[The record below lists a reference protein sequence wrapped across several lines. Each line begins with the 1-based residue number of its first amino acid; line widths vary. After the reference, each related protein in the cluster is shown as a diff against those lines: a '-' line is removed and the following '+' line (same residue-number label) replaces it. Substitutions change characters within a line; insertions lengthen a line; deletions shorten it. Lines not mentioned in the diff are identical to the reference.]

1 MKSSSRRLAIAAA
14 FIVSV
19 AAAATKSP
27 AFAQATRAKAPPPVE
42 VTLATKDGVQ
52 LRATYYPS
60 SAGQQAVPVVM
71 LHDFNETRAVFDPL
85 ARALQNPPP
94 PASAAAPQIA
104 SRAVLAVDLRGHGG
118 SKSAAN
124 ADGSTNELESNRFQ
138 QADYLAMVDLDMEAV
153 RSFLVE
159 QNDAGKLNLNSLGI
173 VGSGM
178 GANVA
183 IMWAAKDWAA
193 PPLPVRKQGQD
204 VKALVLLSPR
214 WNFNGLMLRDA
225 MRFQPIQRQLS
236 VLLAYGAEDKAVAK
250 DCKNIVDIL
259 SKHHR
264 EPPADRVEQLKDFY
278 VYAPET
284 NLQGTKL
291 LTSDAF
297 DIGPKIFSFL
307 EARLGRQAF
316 PYSVRKYP

>member
-1 MKSSSRRLAIAAA
+1 MKSPVRRNLRTAVLLLLAMGASRLA
-14 FIVSV
+14 V
-19 AAAATKSP
+19 A
-27 AFAQATRAKAPPPVE
+27 QQTRAKAPPPVD
-42 VTLATKDGVQ
+42 VTLTTKDGVQ
-52 LRATYYPS
+52 LRATYYAS
-60 SAGQQAVPVVM
+60 TAGPQAVPVVM

-85 ARALQNPPP
+85 ARSLQNPPTP
-94 PASAAAPQIA
+94 ENPSVPQIA

-118 SKSAAN
+118 SKSVQAGNAA
-124 ADGSTNELESNRFQ
+124 SIELEANRLQ
-138 QADYLAMVDLDMEAV
+138 QADFLAMVDLDMEAV

-159 QNDAGKLNLNSLGI
+159 QNDAGKLNLNSLGL

-183 IMWAAKDWAA
+183 ILWAAKDWSA

-214 WNFNGLMLRDA
+214 WNYKGLMLREPL
-225 MRFQPIQRQLS
+225 RFPPIQRQLS
-236 VLLAYGAEDKAVAK
+236 VLLAYGAEDKAVAD
-250 DCKNIVDIL
+250 DCKAIEKIL
-259 SKHHR
+259 SKHHP
-264 EPPADRVEQLKDFY
+264 EPPADRVEQMKDFY
-278 VYAPET
+278 VFAPET

-297 DIGPKIFSFL
+297 GIGLQIFNFL
-307 EARLGRQAF
+307 ETRLGRQAF

>member
-1 MKSSSRRLAIAAA
+1 MKSPVRRYLLTAILLLFTAGMTKLASAQ
-14 FIVSV
+14 
-19 AAAATKSP
+19 P
-27 AFAQATRAKAPPPVE
+27 ARSKAPPPVD
-42 VTLATKDGVQ
+42 VTLTTKDGVQ
-52 LRATYYPS
+52 LQATYYPS
-60 SAGQQAVPVVM
+60 SAGKQAVPVVM

-85 ARALQNPPP
+85 ARTLQNPPP
-94 PASAAAPQIA
+94 PASPAAPQIA
-104 SRAVLAVDLRGHGG
+104 SRAVLAIDLRGHGG
-118 SKSAAN
+118 SKSAQTAS
-124 ADGSTNELESNRFQ
+124 GSTVELQSNRFQ
-138 QADYLAMVDLDMEAV
+138 PGDFRAMVDFDMEAV

-159 QNDAGKLNLNSLGI
+159 QNDAGKLNLNSLGL

-183 IMWAAKDWAA
+183 MLWAEKDWSA

-214 WNFNGLMLRDA
+214 WNFNGLLLRDPL
-225 MRFQPIQRQLS
+225 RFPPIQRQLS
-236 VLLAYGAEDKAVAK
+236 ILLAYGAEDKEVSK
-250 DCKNIVDIL
+250 DCQDVIKIL
-259 SKHHR
+259 SRHHP
-264 EPPADRVEQLKDFY
+264 EPPADRVEQLKDFF

-297 DIGPKIFSFL
+297 GIGPNIFNFL

-316 PYSVRKYP
+316 PYSVRKNP

>member
-1 MKSSSRRLAIAAA
+1 M
-14 FIVSV
+14 
-19 AAAATKSP
+19 
-27 AFAQATRAKAPPPVE
+27 
-42 VTLATKDGVQ
+42 TKDGVQ
-52 LRATYYPS
+52 LQATYYPS

-85 ARALQNPPP
+85 ARVLQNPPT
-94 PASAAAPQIA
+94 PASPTAPQIA

-118 SKSAAN
+118 SKFSQTAN
-124 ADGSTNELESNRFQ
+124 GSTVELEPNRFQ
-138 QADYLAMVDLDMEAV
+138 PGDFQAMVDFDMEAV

-159 QNDAGKLNLNSLGI
+159 QNDAGKLNLNSLGL

-183 IMWAAKDWAA
+183 LLWAAKDWSA

-214 WNFNGLMLRDA
+214 WNFNGLMLREPL
-225 MRFQPIQRQLS
+225 RFEPIQRELS
-236 VLLAYGAEDKAVAK
+236 ILLAYGADDRAVSK
-250 DCKNIVDIL
+250 DCQDVIKIL
-259 SKHHR
+259 SKHHPD
-264 EPPADRVEQLKDFY
+264 PPADRVEQFKDFF

-297 DIGPKIFSFL
+297 GIGQKIFNFL

-316 PYSVRKYP
+316 PYSARKNP

>member
-1 MKSSSRRLAIAAA
+1 MKSLVRCKLLSAILFFAVAGATGTAAGQPA
-14 FIVSV
+14 RVK
-19 AAAATKSP
+19 ASP
-27 AFAQATRAKAPPPVE
+27 PID
-42 VTLATKDGVQ
+42 VTITTKDGVQ

-85 ARALQNPPP
+85 ARALQNPPA
-94 PASAAAPQIA
+94 PASPAVPQIA

-118 SKSAAN
+118 SKSARAAN
-124 ADGSTNELESNRFQ
+124 GSTFELQSNRFQ
-138 QADYLAMVDLDMEAV
+138 QGDFRAMVDLDMEAV

-159 QNDAGKLNLNSLGI
+159 QNDAGKLNLNSLGL

-183 IMWAAKDWAA
+183 MLWAAKDWAA

-214 WNFNGLMLRDA
+214 WNFNGLTLRDPLK
-225 MRFQPIQRQLS
+225 FPPIQQDLS
-236 VLLAYGAEDKAVAK
+236 ILLAYGAGDKAVSK
-250 DCKNIVDIL
+250 DCQDVIKIL
-259 SKHHR
+259 GKYHP
-264 EPPADRVEQLKDFY
+264 EPPADRVEQLKDFF

-297 DIGPKIFSFL
+297 GIGPKIFSFL
-307 EARLGRQAF
+307 ESRLGRQTF
-316 PYSVRKYP
+316 PYSVRKNP

>member
-1 MKSSSRRLAIAAA
+1 MKLPARPLVLSTACTVVLAALG
-14 FIVSV
+14 S
-19 AAAATKSP
+19 AAAAQQP
-27 AFAQATRAKAPPPVE
+27 MAKAPPPVE
-42 VTLATKDGVQ
+42 VTLPTKDGVQ

-85 ARALQNPPP
+85 ARALQNPPQ
-94 PASAAAPQIA
+94 PAGPGAPEIA

-118 SKSAAN
+118 SKQAVRPT
-124 ADGSTNELESNRFQ
+124 GERTELESNRLQ
-138 QADYLAMVDLDMEAV
+138 QRDFFDMVDLDMEAV
-153 RSFLVE
+153 RRFLVE
-159 QNDAGKLNLNSLGI
+159 ENDAGRLNLNSLGL

-183 IMWAAKDWAA
+183 ILWAAKDWAT

-214 WNFNGLMLRDA
+214 WNFRGLMLREP
-225 MRFQPIQRQLS
+225 MRFPPIQRELS
-236 VLLAYGAEDKAVAK
+236 VLLAYGADDRAVAD
-250 DCKNIVDIL
+250 DCENLIEIF
-259 SKHHR
+259 SKHHP
-264 EPPADRVEQLKDFY
+264 EPAADRVEELKDFY
-278 VYAPET
+278 VYAPKT

-291 LTSDAF
+291 LTSQAF
-297 DIGPKIFSFL
+297 DLGPKIFKFIES
-307 EARLGRQAF
+307 RLGRQAF

>member
-1 MKSSSRRLAIAAA
+1 MKSFPRRGLLTVML
-14 FIVSV
+14 FLLV
-19 AAAATKSP
+19 AGKTGSAVGQSA
-27 AFAQATRAKAPPPVE
+27 RAKAPPPVD
-42 VTLATKDGVQ
+42 VTLTTKDGVQ
-52 LRATYYPS
+52 LQATYYPS
-60 SAGQQAVPVVM
+60 SAGRQAVPVVM

-85 ARALQNPPP
+85 ARDLQNPPT
-94 PASAAAPQIA
+94 PASPAAPQIA

-118 SKSAAN
+118 SKSAQTAS
-124 ADGSTNELESNRFQ
+124 GSTVELQSNRFQ
-138 QADYLAMVDLDMEAV
+138 QDDFQAMVDYDLEAV
-153 RSFLVE
+153 RGFLVE
-159 QNDAGKLNLNSLGI
+159 QNDAGKLNLNSLGL

-183 IMWAAKDWAA
+183 ILWAAKDWSA

-214 WNFNGLMLRDA
+214 WNFNGLMLRDPL
-225 MRFQPIQRQLS
+225 RFPPIQRQLS
-236 VLLAYGAEDKAVAK
+236 VLLAYGAEDKAVTK
-250 DCKNIVDIL
+250 DCENIINIL
-259 SKHHR
+259 SKYHP
-264 EPPADRVEQLKDFY
+264 EPPADRVEQLKDFF

-297 DIGPKIFSFL
+297 GIGPKIFNFL

-316 PYSVRKYP
+316 PYSVRKHP

>member
-1 MKSSSRRLAIAAA
+1 MKSFSRRGLLTVML
-14 FIVSV
+14 FLLV
-19 AAAATKSP
+19 AGKTGSAVGQSA
-27 AFAQATRAKAPPPVE
+27 RAKAPPPVD
-42 VTLATKDGVQ
+42 VTLTTKDGVQ
-52 LRATYYPS
+52 LQATYYPS
-60 SAGQQAVPVVM
+60 SVGRQAVPIVM

-85 ARALQNPPP
+85 ARTLQNPPT
-94 PASAAAPQIA
+94 PASPAAPQIA

-118 SKSAAN
+118 SKTAYDANGSAI
-124 ADGSTNELESNRFQ
+124 ELESNRFQ
-138 QADYLAMVDLDMEAV
+138 QEGFRAMVDLDMEAV

-159 QNDAGKLNLNSLGI
+159 QNDAGKLNLNSLGL

-183 IMWAAKDWAA
+183 ILWAAKDWSA

-214 WNFNGLMLRDA
+214 WNFNGLMLRDPL
-225 MRFQPIQRQLS
+225 RFPPIQGQLS
-236 VLLAYGAEDKAVAK
+236 VLLAYGAEDKAVSK
-250 DCKNIVDIL
+250 DCENIINIL
-259 SKHHR
+259 SKHHP
-264 EPPADRVEQLKDFY
+264 EPPADRVEQLKDFF

-297 DIGPKIFSFL
+297 GIGPKIFNFL

>member
-1 MKSSSRRLAIAAA
+1 MKSFSRRLVLPVILIASSAAA
-14 FIVSV
+14 DSV
-19 AAAATKSP
+19 V
-27 AFAQATRAKAPPPVE
+27 FAQAARPKAPPPVE

-52 LRATYYPS
+52 LRATYYAS
-60 SAGQQAVPVVM
+60 TAGQQAVPVVM
-71 LHDFNETRAVFDPL
+71 LHDYNETRAVFDPL
-85 ARALQNPPP
+85 ARALQNPPQP
-94 PASAAAPQIA
+94 ENPAVPQIE

-118 SKSAAN
+118 SKLAAN
-124 ADGSTNELESNRFQ
+124 ADGSTAELDSNRFQ
-138 QADYLAMVDLDMEAV
+138 QNDFLAMVDLDMEAV
-153 RSFLVE
+153 RAFLVE
-159 QNDAGKLNLNSLGI
+159 QNDARKLNLNSLGL

-183 IMWAAKDWAA
+183 MLWAAKDWSA

-214 WNFNGLMLRDA
+214 WNFNGLMLRDPLK
-225 MRFQPIQRQLS
+225 FPPVQRQLS
-236 VLLAYGAEDKAVAK
+236 VLLAYGADDKAVAK

-259 SKHHR
+259 SKHHK
-264 EPPADRVEQLKDFY
+264 EPPADRVETLKDFY
-278 VYAPET
+278 VYSPAT

-297 DIGPKIFSFL
+297 GIGQKIFNFL

>member
-1 MKSSSRRLAIAAA
+1 M
-14 FIVSV
+14 
-19 AAAATKSP
+19 KSP
-27 AFAQATRAKAPPPVE
+27 ARRNLLPVMLFLIVAAKTGLAFAQSARAKAPPPVD
-42 VTLATKDGVQ
+42 VTLTTKDGVQ
-52 LRATYYPS
+52 LQATYYPS
-60 SAGQQAVPVVM
+60 SAGKQAVPVVM

-85 ARALQNPPP
+85 ARTLQNPPP
-94 PASAAAPQIA
+94 PASPAAPQIA

-118 SKSAAN
+118 SKSAQTAS
-124 ADGSTNELESNRFQ
+124 GSTVELQSNRFQ
-138 QADYLAMVDLDMEAV
+138 PGDFRAMVDFDLEAV

-159 QNDAGKLNLNSLGI
+159 QNDAGKLNLNSLGL

-183 IMWAAKDWAA
+183 MLWAEKDWSA

-214 WNFNGLMLRDA
+214 WNFNGLLLRDPL
-225 MRFQPIQRQLS
+225 RFPPIQRQLS
-236 VLLAYGAEDKAVAK
+236 ILLAYGAEDKGVSK
-250 DCKNIVDIL
+250 DCQDVIKIL
-259 SKHHR
+259 SRHHP
-264 EPPADRVEQLKDFY
+264 EPPADRVEQLKDFF
-278 VYAPET
+278 VDAPKT

-297 DIGPKIFSFL
+297 GIGPNIFNFL

>member
-1 MKSSSRRLAIAAA
+1 MN
-14 FIVSV
+14 
-19 AAAATKSP
+19 SP
-27 AFAQATRAKAPPPVE
+27 ARRSVMMVVVCLLALDKSATAVAQPARAKAPPPVD
-42 VTLATKDGVQ
+42 VTLTTKDGVQ
-52 LRATYYPS
+52 LQATYYPS
-60 SAGQQAVPVVM
+60 SAGRQAVPVVM

-85 ARALQNPPP
+85 ARALQNPPT
-94 PASAAAPQIA
+94 PASPTAPQIA

-118 SKSAAN
+118 SKFSQT
-124 ADGSTNELESNRFQ
+124 ADGSTVELESNRFQ
-138 QADYLAMVDLDMEAV
+138 PGDFRAMVDLDMEAV

-159 QNDAGKLNLNSLGI
+159 QNDIGQLNLNSLGL

-183 IMWAAKDWAA
+183 LLWAAKDWAA

-214 WNFNGLMLRDA
+214 WNFNGLMLRDPL
-225 MRFQPIQRQLS
+225 RFPPIQRQLS
-236 VLLAYGAEDKAVAK
+236 VLLAYGAEDREVSK
-250 DCKNIVDIL
+250 DCQDVIKIL
-259 SKHHR
+259 SKHHP
-264 EPPADRVEQLKDFY
+264 EPPADRVEQLKDFF

-297 DIGPKIFSFL
+297 GIGQKIFNFL

-316 PYSVRKYP
+316 PYSIRKNP

>member
-1 MKSSSRRLAIAAA
+1 MKSFSRRGLLAVML
-14 FIVSV
+14 FLLV
-19 AAAATKSP
+19 AGKTGSAVGQSAP
-27 AFAQATRAKAPPPVE
+27 AKAPPPVD
-42 VTLATKDGVQ
+42 VTLTTKDGVQ
-52 LRATYYPS
+52 LQATYYPS
-60 SAGQQAVPVVM
+60 SAGRQAVPVVM

-85 ARALQNPPP
+85 ARTLQNPPM
-94 PASAAAPQIA
+94 PASPAAPQIA

-118 SKSAAN
+118 SKTAYAAN
-124 ADGSTNELESNRFQ
+124 GSAVELESNRFQ
-138 QADYLAMVDLDMEAV
+138 QDDFRAMVDLDMEAV

-159 QNDAGKLNLNSLGI
+159 QNDAGKLNLNSLGL

-183 IMWAAKDWAA
+183 ILWAAKDWSA

-214 WNFNGLMLRDA
+214 WNFNGLMLRDPL
-225 MRFQPIQRQLS
+225 RFPPIQRQLS
-236 VLLAYGAEDKAVAK
+236 VLLAYGAEDKAVSK
-250 DCKNIVDIL
+250 DCENIINIL
-259 SKHHR
+259 SKHHP
-264 EPPADRVEQLKDFY
+264 EPPADRVEQLKDFF

-297 DIGPKIFSFL
+297 GIGPKIFNFL

>member
-1 MKSSSRRLAIAAA
+1 M
-14 FIVSV
+14 IVLSLLV
-19 AAAATKSP
+19 AGKGATAVGQP
-27 AFAQATRAKAPPPVE
+27 ARAKAPPPVE
-42 VTLATKDGVQ
+42 VTLTTKDGVQ
-52 LRATYYPS
+52 LQATYYAS

-71 LHDFNETRAVFDPL
+71 LHDVNETRSVFDPL
-85 ARALQNPPP
+85 ARALQNPPV
-94 PASAAAPQIA
+94 PASPVAPQIA

-118 SKSAAN
+118 SKSAQ
-124 ADGSTNELESNRFQ
+124 STNGSKVELDLSRFQ
-138 QADYLAMVDLDMEAV
+138 QEDFRAMVDLDMEAV
-153 RSFLVE
+153 RSFLVGE
-159 QNDAGKLNLNSLGI
+159 NDAGKLNLNSLGL
-173 VGSGM
+173 VGSGL

-183 IMWAAKDWAA
+183 MIWAAKDWAA

-214 WNFNGLMLRDA
+214 WNFNGLMLREPL
-225 MRFQPIQRQLS
+225 RFPPIQRDVS
-236 VLLAYGAEDKAVAK
+236 VLLAYGANDKAITK
-250 DCKNIVDIL
+250 DCQDIIKIL
-259 SKHHR
+259 SKHHP
-264 EPPADRVEQLKDFY
+264 EPPADRVEQLKDFF

-297 DIGPKIFSFL
+297 GIGQKIFNFL